1 VQLER
6 MGGLAKWVVKA
17 FYQSPFII
25 SMVHYCAK
33 DAYLVKY
40 PIQQYKSG
48 ILTIYLTPICY
59 AERTIGHPP
68 RASLVAPT
76 PDSDAP

>member
-1 VQLER
+1 
-6 MGGLAKWVVKA
+6 
-17 FYQSPFII
+17 
-25 SMVHYCAK
+25 MVHYCAK

-40 PIQQYKSG
+40 LIQQYKSG

-59 AERTIGHPP
+59 AERTIGHPL